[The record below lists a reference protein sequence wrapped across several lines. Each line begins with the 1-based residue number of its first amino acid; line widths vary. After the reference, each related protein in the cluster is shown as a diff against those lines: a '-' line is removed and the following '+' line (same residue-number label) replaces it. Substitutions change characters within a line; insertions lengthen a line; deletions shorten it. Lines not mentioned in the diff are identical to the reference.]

1 MSEIS
6 FSGQWDERTSTALVA
21 FHYVARRTN
30 TDDRLEGSSVGL
42 FQARCLS
49 GRGKSRTRGIL
60 GGALCCADTKTR
72 GPPLQFFLRRAKWPR
87 FSALALQLRAQP
99 ERVASPRLNTTGPLC
114 SSFVY
119 FGLATPSRWQL
130 TNTPSS
136 NEFQKVPL
144 SITCSTIRIAAA
156 NARGDGSLGT
166 SFEAYFSRSQLNAQP
181 NSPLTA

>member
-72 GPPLQFFLRRAKWPR
+72 GPPPSILLEAGKVAEILGPSIAIESTAGTSR
-87 FSALALQLRAQP
+87 F
-99 ERVASPRLNTTGPLC
+99 
-114 SSFVY
+114 
-119 FGLATPSRWQL
+119 
-130 TNTPSS
+130 PSS
-136 NEFQKVPL
+136 
-144 SITCSTIRIAAA
+144 
-156 NARGDGSLGT
+156 
-166 SFEAYFSRSQLNAQP
+166 
-181 NSPLTA
+181 